1 MKCEYMHSLHVYNKF
16 GMCQFFTNVRIIYCF
31 ASCFV
36 SAIRIIN
43 HSYNIGHEEQIEI
56 CM

>member
-16 GMCQFFTNVRIIYCF
+16 DMCQFFTNVRIIYYF
-31 ASCFV
+31 ASCSV
-36 SAIRIIN
+36 SAIRIID